1 MRKVSVS
8 DQFPALPLLPAPQL
22 HGPLLAGPV
31 DDGAVQ
37 EGGDGVDLLVLLTAA
52 VSVGPGEVQALLPEL
67 GIERVVLRDWNSEA
81 TGQVSD

>member
-1 MRKVSVS
+1 MGVANKLAVSS
-8 DQFPALPLLPAPQL
+8 LLSPPEL
-22 HGPLLAGPV
+22 HGPLLAGAV

-37 EGGDGVDLLVLLTAA
+37 EGGDGVDLLVLVSAA

-67 GIERVVLRDWNSEA
+67 GVERVVLRDWNSEA